1 MKRVGV
7 IVPCFNQGAFA
18 AECVASIEAQT
29 WPELRV
35 VIVDD
40 ASTDG
45 SGALLD
51 ALASDRVRVF
61 HLQRNLGRALI
72 RNEAV
77 RLLDGD
83 VDYIL
88 NVDCDDRLSPDYV
101 ARLVEALEREPR
113 AGLAYGTLHFFGD
126 LRESET
132 SWPRAEYVHA
142 ERYGENRIPG
152 PGVLFRAEALRQ
164 TAGWRGDFAA
174 TGNEDVDIWLQ
185 VVERG
190 WTALWVRDAVYHY
203 RHHGAS
209 FLSGA
214 SELNQAR
221 AALVLLKHH
230 RQGIEETMG
239 VSGYLERHV
248 MPYLR
253 GAVRRR
259 RWQEAR
265 PLVTPAT
272 IALLARY
279 YLRRLVR
286 RG

>member
-7 IVPCFNQGAFA
+7 IVPCFNQGRFA
-18 AECVASIEAQT
+18 AECVAAIEAQT

-35 VIVDD
+35 VVVDD

-45 SGALLD
+45 SGVLLD
-51 ALASDRVRVF
+51 ALASDRVRVV
-61 HLQRNLGRALI
+61 HLRRNLGRALA

-77 RLLDGD
+77 RLLGDD
-83 VDYIL
+83 VDYVL
-88 NVDCDDRLSPDYV
+88 NVDCDDRLALDYV
-101 ARLVEALEREPR
+101 SRLVAGLERDSKV
-113 AGLAYGTLHFFGD
+113 GLAYGTLHFFGD

-142 ERYGENRIPG
+142 ERYLENRIPG

-164 TAGWRGDFAA
+164 TAGWRAAFAP

-185 VVERG
+185 VVERR
-190 WTALWVRDAVYHY
+190 WTPLWVRDAVYHY
-203 RHHGAS
+203 RHHGGS

-221 AALVLLKHH
+221 GALVLLNHH

-239 VSGYLERHV
+239 VSAYLERHV

-259 RWQEAR
+259 RWKEAKS
-265 PLVTPAT
+265 LITPAT
-272 IALLARY
+272 LGLLARY
-279 YLRRLVR
+279 YLHRLVR
-286 RG
+286 R